1 MSEKI
6 VFKYIDIP
14 GAEQLAVY
22 REHGGYSNL
31 KQVLT
36 TKQPAEVTGI
46 VKDSGIRGRGG
57 AGFPAG
63 VKWGFLPQQQEKPV
77 YLVCNADE
85 GEPGTFKDRE
95 LIEKSPHQLLEGMI
109 VACYAIGA
117 EKAYIYIRGE
127 FVKGARILNEAIL
140 EARTA
145 GLLGDDV
152 LGTGVK
158 VDIFVHRGAGAYIC
172 GEETALLES
181 IEGKRGQPRL
191 KPPFP
196 AVVGLYESPTII
208 NNVETLA
215 ALPAILEQGAEWYR
229 SLGTEK
235 SAGSKLFSISGHLAR
250 PGVYEVKLGT
260 PLMELINDHAGGI
273 REGHTLKACIPGGS
287 SVPILTAEECQTA
300 KLDYESLEAQGT
312 MLGSGAV
319 IVMDE
324 TTSIPRTTSNLAD
337 FYAHESCGQCTPC
350 REGTRWLA
358 QILHRILDGKGR
370 TEDLDLLLDICDN
383 ISLKTICPLG
393 DAAIAPVQSAVTKFR
408 SEFEEF
414 IAGNGAPRMAAA
426 TNFGSEV

>member
-6 VFKYIDIP
+6 VFRYIDIP
-14 GAEQLAVY
+14 QADQLEVY
-22 REHGGYSNL
+22 RAHGGYSNL

-36 TKQPAEVTGI
+36 TRQPSEVTAV
-46 VKDSGIRGRGG
+46 VKDSGLRGRGG

-109 VACYAIGA
+109 IACYAIGA
-117 EKAYIYIRGE
+117 RKAYIYIRGE
-127 FVKGARILNEAIL
+127 FVKGTRIVEQALR

-145 GLLGDDV
+145 GLLGKDI
-152 LGTGVK
+152 LGTGVE
-158 VDIFVHRGAGAYIC
+158 VDIDVHPGAGAYIC

-196 AVVGLYESPTII
+196 AVVGLYGCPTII

-215 ALPAILEQGAEWYR
+215 ALPDILEHGAEWYR

-235 SAGSKLFSISGHLAR
+235 SCGSKLFSISGHVAK
-250 PGVYEVKLGT
+250 PGVYELKMGT
-260 PLMELINDHAGGI
+260 PLLELIDNHAGGI

-287 SVPILTAEECQTA
+287 SVPILTAEECQGA
-300 KLDYESLEAQGT
+300 RLDYESLEELGT

-319 IVMDE
+319 IVLDE
-324 TTSIPRTTSNLAD
+324 TTSIPRTTSTLAD

-358 QILHRILDGKGR
+358 QILRRILAGDGR

-393 DAAIAPVQSAVTKFR
+393 DAAVAPVQSAVTKFR

-414 IAGNGAPRMAAA
+414 ITGNGAPRATAA
-426 TNFGSEV
+426 TKSGSEV